1 MEYTCAD
8 FRIEMILLSLKRR
21 LHVESLSEDERND
34 LLLKIKQLEEA
45 MGLE

>member
-8 FRIEMILLSLKRR
+8 FRVEMILLSLKRR
-21 LHVESLSEDERND
+21 LHVEDLSEDERND

-45 MGLE
+45 IGLE